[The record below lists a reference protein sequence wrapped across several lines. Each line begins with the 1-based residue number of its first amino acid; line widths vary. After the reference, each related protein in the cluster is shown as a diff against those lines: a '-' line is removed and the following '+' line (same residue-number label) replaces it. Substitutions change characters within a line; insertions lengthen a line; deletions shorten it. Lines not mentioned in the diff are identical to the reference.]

1 MEQLTNITDY
11 RYKVYKLIEFEPK
24 TTTDWLPVQRGMKI
38 DLDLENSSLEIKT
51 DSKRG
56 SAEKVIVT
64 FFSLEEERAG
74 GITLSFRSP
83 ITYRIKKCIDD
94 QVGFPIEIPTETNK
108 VWRITLSRTV
118 ELERRVIIHCNEVEV
133 LDIVLTETLC
143 DQNYWRSH
151 WGRDVA
157 KIAFDSADEGARDRA
172 SDFYRHTTGQP
183 SLICWTND
191 PFEIDDM

>member
-1 MEQLTNITDY
+1 
-11 RYKVYKLIEFEPK
+11 
-24 TTTDWLPVQRGMKI
+24 MKI

-64 FFSLEEERAG
+64 FFSPEGVRAG
-74 GITLSFRSP
+74 GITLSFKWV
-83 ITYRIKKCIDD
+83 ITYRIKKCFDN

-118 ELERRVIIHCNEVEV
+118 ELERRVIIHCNEVKV

-143 DQNYWRSH
+143 EQNDWRSH
-151 WGRDVA
+151 WERDVA
-157 KIAFDSADEGARDRA
+157 KIAFDSADEGVRDKA
-172 SDFYRHTTGQP
+172 SDFYRHTSG
-183 SLICWTND
+183 
-191 PFEIDDM
+191 